1 MCVVAGMG
9 LRQGDLP
16 ELRRER
22 NRSLG
27 RQRPELV
34 PAVVLNMGVGDLNR
48 QHLKASSTAFSSFRR
63 RRLKRLMQSD
73 GPLDHLAAQFDADAR
88 SIELY
93 AGFAVAVVIPVP
105 PVIAAVVDVT
115 TNLECWPFSMP
126 MAPFGY
132 HGGPLLTSG
141 FDLKTSMGRSQD

>member
-1 MCVVAGMG
+1 
-9 LRQGDLP
+9 
-16 ELRRER
+16 
-22 NRSLG
+22 
-27 RQRPELV
+27 
-34 PAVVLNMGVGDLNR
+34 
-48 QHLKASSTAFSSFRR
+48 
-63 RRLKRLMQSD
+63 MQSD

-141 FDLKTSMGRSQD
+141 FDLKTSMGRSGITVFFTFPKHTCDNVISLATRKCTLPIKYPQQTLYLATTHSSDHPHSAGTKVKVRVLLV